1 MRHISITVSTI
12 WIRVPVERGTSIHS
26 PTLRGLTHTPGSSSD
41 VLYCWGSCSRSW
53 SSSCSWAAI
62 LGYVL
67 YSSSTKQ
74 VLKTQFD
81 RFPMLIGVR
90 IDSLPKEEI
99 LSDDPR
105 RMFRLTGIN
114 MLQGYIYF
122 PSSDR
127 TSLRVIV
134 SHATVSSPTWALT
147 FLGYRQCLCCRR
159 LFLTQW

>member
-1 MRHISITVSTI
+1 
-12 WIRVPVERGTSIHS
+12 
-26 PTLRGLTHTPGSSSD
+26 
-41 VLYCWGSCSRSW
+41 
-53 SSSCSWAAI
+53 
-62 LGYVL
+62 
-67 YSSSTKQ
+67 
-74 VLKTQFD
+74 
-81 RFPMLIGVR
+81 MLIGVR
-90 IDSLPKEEI
+90 INSLPKEEI

-147 FLGYRQCLCCRR
+147 FLEYRQCLCCRR
-159 LFLTQW
+159 LFWLSGKSSRRWITSIGCWMSLPLHWSRNQSSIIWYCPILCSPYPYLHPSSWLCEGPALRFLIAPEFHHRVSLAVRIIVSVQS